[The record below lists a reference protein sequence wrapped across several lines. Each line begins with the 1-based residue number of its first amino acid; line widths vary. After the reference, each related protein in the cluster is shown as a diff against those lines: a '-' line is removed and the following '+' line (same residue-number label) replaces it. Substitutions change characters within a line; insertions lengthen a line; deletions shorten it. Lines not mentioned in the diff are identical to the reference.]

1 MIQINLL
8 PSEYRSRE
16 RLSLKVWATMFAA
29 VVTVCGAGGYF
40 GHVYLDEYKAVEAQR
55 ITREDKLRELKPLAS
70 HYDKLVAE
78 AKDYRQRE
86 TTIQDIATSRALW
99 TKLLDNFIDIVNN
112 EGNTERHSVWFDNL
126 TVAGGRG
133 KTGPSWNLKA
143 LSQSNSFTKQAN
155 FLDDVRN
162 DPEFFKDFDMINAPG
177 GAVVSESSKEP
188 PEAISFEL
196 RLAMKPSNEWAANVD
211 QQKKPQPKKG
221 R

>member
-8 PSEYRSRE
+8 PAEYRSRE
-16 RLSLKVWATMFAA
+16 KLSLKVWATTFAA

-40 GHVYLDEYKAVEAQR
+40 GHVYLDQFKTVEAQR
-55 ITREDKLRELKPLAS
+55 VSREDKLRELKPLAS
-70 HYDKLVAE
+70 HYDKLVEE
-78 AKDYRQRE
+78 AKEYRLRE

-99 TKLLDNFIDIVNN
+99 TQLLDNFIDIVNN

-126 TVAGGRG
+126 TVTAGRA
-133 KTGPSWNLKA
+133 KTGSSWNLKA
-143 LSQSNSFTKQAN
+143 LSQTNSFTKQAN

-162 DPEFFKDFDMINAPG
+162 DPEFFRDFMTINAPG
-177 GAVVSESSKEP
+177 GSVVSESSKEP

-196 RLAMKPSNEWAANVD
+196 KLAMKPSSEWAANAD
-211 QQKKPQPKKG
+211 AKKPQPKKA